1 MGISYE
7 INNTLAQAR
16 QHAVGQIHSQLS
28 GYGNEGLAMF
38 LANMA
43 QADEGRVGNVDFT
56 AFAKANESGPLAR
69 ANAVARAFRA
79 NPRMKQFPKYGE
91 IAKSG
96 AFAKA
101 DLDVGTLTNFSQ
113 ITGGQALGYVSLDTM
128 MARGTV
134 RPSSFTLYQCL
145 NKSAANQVVDYWAYA
160 SATGGALPGSAFA
173 SYSSVNS
180 GALNTNAG
188 QYSLKYITLQLALD
202 GRAITTALA
211 AQNSFVNVAEQENTN
226 AALAVLETI
235 NWACYWG
242 NSTNYPN
249 QFNGLAQTIPTTN
262 QIDFQQYLNE
272 VSGLGYSVEQNVFNL
287 IYEQAASIT
296 SYRTYGIVTHA
307 FMSPIMA
314 GALQTLTTTLLNN
327 LVNGKGFTDHSGI
340 IVNGDL
346 QGMNTR
352 FGDIHFPVDLFITSR
367 DKPAQAIVYDN
378 GTSPVTV
385 TNPTKP
391 ASVTV
396 TASGTAN
403 GSDWTTAYVANS
415 GDYVYAVASM
425 NGSMTEST
433 LTYGAATG
441 IAAGG
446 AYSVVIAPPA
456 DATASVFRVYRS
468 GNGLTLAQV
477 TAISSAAQQADLF
490 RFVGEVLANGSSNVT
505 FVDLNTHIPSSE
517 TIFLLDM
524 DEGDMA
530 LDFRYLLPLS
540 RINLFAQ
547 SLYMPWAIA
556 MIGAIRNRIP
566 KFHGMIRNVVV
577 NNPDFNPLAT
587 NL

>member
-1 MGISYE
+1 MNITQE
-7 INNTLAQAR
+7 ITKAKHQAI
-16 QHAVGQIHSQLS
+16 ANIHSQLS

-38 LANMA
+38 LRNMT
-43 QADEGRVGNVDFT
+43 QADEGRVGGLDID
-56 AFAKANESGPLAR
+56 AFSKANEKGPLAR
-69 ANAVARAFRA
+69 ANAIARAFRA
-79 NPRMKQFPKYGE
+79 NPRMKRFPSYGE
-91 IAKSG
+91 IAKGS
-96 AFAKA
+96 ALAKA

-145 NKSAANQVVDYWAYA
+145 AKSAANQVVDYWAYA

-188 QYSLKYITLQLALD
+188 QYELKYITLQLALD

-226 AALAVLETI
+226 AALSVLETI

-242 NSTNYPN
+242 NPTNYPN
-249 QFNGLAQTIPTTN
+249 QFAGLATTIPTAN
-262 QIDFQQYLNE
+262 QVDFQVYLNE
-272 VSGLGYSVEQNVFNL
+272 VSGLGFTNEQNVFNL
-287 IYEQAASIT
+287 IYEQAAAIT

-327 LVNGKGFTDHSGI
+327 LVNGKNFTDHSA
-340 IVNGDL
+340 IVINGDL
-346 QGMNTR
+346 QGVNTR

-378 GTSPVTV
+378 GTSAATT

-391 ASVTV
+391 VSVTV
-396 TASGTAN
+396 TASGTAS
-403 GSDWTTAYVANS
+403 GSDWSSAYVANS

-425 NGSMTEST
+425 SSGMAEST

-456 DATASVFRVYRS
+456 DNSAAVFRVYRS
-468 GNGLTLAQV
+468 GNGLTLADV
-477 TAISSAAQQADLF
+477 TAISNAATQANLF
-490 RFVGEVLANGSSNVT
+490 RFVGEIVANGSSNVT

-524 DEGDMA
+524 DEGDAA

-566 KFHGMIRNVVV
+566 KFHGMITNIVV
-577 NNPDFNPLAT
+577 NNPEFNPLAT

>member
-1 MGISYE
+1 MNITQE
-7 INNTLAQAR
+7 ITKAKHQAI
-16 QHAVGQIHSQLS
+16 ANIHSQLS

-38 LANMA
+38 LRNMT
-43 QADEGRVGNVDFT
+43 QADEGRVGGLDID
-56 AFAKANESGPLAR
+56 AFSKANEKGPLAR
-69 ANAVARAFRA
+69 ANAIARAFRA
-79 NPRMKQFPKYGE
+79 NPRMKRFPSYGE
-91 IAKSG
+91 VAKGG
-96 AFAKA
+96 ALAKA

-145 NKSAANQVVDYWAYA
+145 AKSAANQVVDYWAYA

-188 QYSLKYITLQLALD
+188 QYELKYITLQLALD

-226 AALAVLETI
+226 AALSVLETI

-242 NSTNYPN
+242 NPTNYPN
-249 QFNGLAQTIPTTN
+249 QFAGLATTIPTVN
-262 QIDFQQYLNE
+262 QVDFQVYLNE
-272 VSGLGYSVEQNVFNL
+272 VSGLGFTNEQNVFNL
-287 IYEQAASIT
+287 IYAQAAAIT

-327 LVNGKGFTDHSGI
+327 LVNGKNFTDHSAI
-340 IVNGDL
+340 VVNGDL

-378 GTSPVTV
+378 GTSAATT

-391 ASVTV
+391 VSVTV
-396 TASGTAN
+396 TASGAAS
-403 GSDWTTAYVANS
+403 GSDWSAAYVANS

-425 NGSMTEST
+425 SSGMAEST

-446 AYSVVIAPPA
+446 AYSVAIAPPSDNSA
-456 DATASVFRVYRS
+456 AVFRVYRS
-468 GNGLTLAQV
+468 GNGLTLAEV
-477 TAISSAAQQADLF
+477 TALSNAATQANLF
-490 RFVGEVLANGSSNVT
+490 RFVGEIVANGSSNVT

-517 TIFLLDM
+517 TIFLLDL
-524 DEGDMA
+524 DEGDAA

-566 KFHGMIRNVVV
+566 KFHGMISNIVI
-577 NNPDFNPLAT
+577 NNPEFDPLAT